1 MAGRNLLRAHGMLGA
16 VKPADQQLWAGLGQT
31 GAACLHTVACPQSGI
46 ALAKPFVS
54 QRLLEGTD
62 GCQMPRA
69 QSPREDPEGLEEG
82 EWDRCD
88 REGDRS
94 VPGMLGDYS
103 KLAATLVSS
112 ALADLGA

>member
-1 MAGRNLLRAHGMLGA
+1 
-16 VKPADQQLWAGLGQT
+16 
-31 GAACLHTVACPQSGI
+31 
-46 ALAKPFVS
+46 
-54 QRLLEGTD
+54 
-62 GCQMPRA
+62 MPGA